1 MIGLIRTGDGPVSWP
16 LRAGHLAFRRTGLP
30 KKVPAPTF
38 ARMGPDDP
46 AMICAPLWAVAA
58 RAAGL
63 VHPVSHRGCR
73 KIERIR
79 GQQGLHADLCL
90 RQGYRIGISFRFSQ
104 DNLVN
109 ITQAP
114 GGIIT
119 RTCPERSRGRPV
131 MYKCYPPVPPP
142 FRTGTGNAARFPRPC
157 GTAWQRPPYPAQRK
171 PAPAGGGAGAGR
183 GPLPPAGGGQ
193 RRGVAKAMAFAMA
206 VDTGGTLGF
215 TFRRAGLWHSGFFSA
230 VAGPS
235 CEPDTGFG
243 RSRHE
248 DFLRERPS
256 AACHM
261 QRRVPRGL
269 RGRGPGRVLIET
281 VPAGANRFGIPAV
294 RRLTALS
301 NATVRRRNDRSGRP
315 TAVLHGELTP

>member
-1 MIGLIRTGDGPVSWP
+1 MIRLIRTGDVPVSWP
-16 LRAGHLAFRRTGLP
+16 LRAGRLAFRRTRLP

-38 ARMGPDDP
+38 ARVGPDDP
-46 AMICAPLWAVAA
+46 AMICAHLWAVGA

-79 GQQGLHADLCL
+79 SQQGLHADLGL
-90 RQGYRIGISFRFSQ
+90 HQGCRIWISFRFSQ
-104 DNLVN
+104 DHLVN
-109 ITQAP
+109 RTRAP

-171 PAPAGGGAGAGR
+171 PAPAGGGAG
-183 GPLPPAGGGQ
+183 GGQ
-193 RRGVAKAMAFAMA
+193 RRGVAKVMAFAMA

-230 VAGPS
+230 VAGVS

-243 RSRHE
+243 RYRHQ
-248 DFLRERPS
+248 DFLRERPR
-256 AACHM
+256 AVCHI
-261 QRRVPRGL
+261 QGRVPRGL
-269 RGRGPGRVLIET
+269 RGREPGRVLIET
-281 VPAGANRFGIPAV
+281 VPAGAIRIGIPAV
-294 RRLTALS
+294 RRLTAPS
-301 NATVRRRNDRSGRP
+301 NATARRRNDRSGRP
-315 TAVLHGELTP
+315 TAVLHGERTP